1 MAAVKISPVR
11 ISGYNEAT
19 EALISSSMFTALD
32 ATDGAVVDIAKSD
45 ANQTVLLIQNS
56 NSSADKTLTV
66 KGGTGHLSSGQDM
79 EIAVAKGTTCA
90 VVLEDGE
97 FGNGRT
103 FVLSGAADIKI
114 LAIELP

>member
-19 EALISSSMFTALD
+19 AAIATANLFTALD

-56 NSSADKTLTV
+56 NSSADKTITV

-79 EIAVAKGTTCA
+79 EIAVAKGTTRA

-97 FGNGRT
+97 FGKGRT
-103 FVLSGAADIKI
+103 FVLSGAADLKV